1 MPCDDAVTPTLVS
14 RTGGKPSPEQD
25 TEHAPRPASVVQHER
40 SGAWVVAAHGAY
52 DMDSI
57 APLADALETAAG
69 KHPKVVLDASGV
81 TFADSTFL
89 NMLIRAHQAGPLRV
103 VAPSRQLQ
111 RLLEV
116 TGVDAILEVR
126 GTVGDAAVS

>member
-1 MPCDDAVTPTLVS
+1 MPCDEAVTPTLMS

-25 TEHAPRPASVVQHER
+25 AEDAARAPSVVQHET
-40 SGAWVVAAHGAY
+40 SGAWVVAARGAY

-57 APLADALETAAG
+57 TPLADALETAAG
-69 KHPKVVLDASGV
+69 KHSKVVLDASGV
-81 TFADSTFL
+81 TFADSAFL

-111 RLLEV
+111 RLFEV
-116 TGVDAILEVR
+116 TGVDTVLEVR
-126 GTVGDAAVS
+126 GTVADAALS

>member
-1 MPCDDAVTPTLVS
+1 MPCDDAVTPTLMS

-25 TEHAPRPASVVQHER
+25 TERAPQVASVVQHER
-40 SGAWVVAAHGAY
+40 CGAWVVAARGAY

-57 APLADALETAAG
+57 APLADALEAG
-69 KHPKVVLDASGV
+69 ARKHPKVVLDASGV

-89 NMLIRAHQAGPLRV
+89 NVLIRAHQAGPLRV

-111 RLLEV
+111 RLFEV
-116 TGVDAILEVR
+116 TGVDTVLEVR
-126 GTVGDAAVS
+126 GTVGDATVS

>member
-1 MPCDDAVTPTLVS
+1 MPCDEAVTPTLMS
-14 RTGGKPSPEQD
+14 RTGGKPSPDQD
-25 TEHAPRPASVVQHER
+25 TGDAARAPSVVQHET
-40 SGAWVVAAHGAY
+40 SGAWVVSARGAY

-57 APLADALETAAG
+57 TPLADALETAAG

-89 NMLIRAHQAGPLRV
+89 NVLIRAHQAGPLRV

-111 RLLEV
+111 RLFEV
-116 TGVDAILEVR
+116 TGVDAVLEVR
-126 GTVGDAAVS
+126 GTVAEAALS